1 VAAEAAL
8 ANDPAFQQ
16 QIKQRLL
23 KEVVDQPVLD
33 VASLV
38 MEVHENVQMAI
49 VVHVFVAYFINR
61 RIKQK

>member
-1 VAAEAAL
+1 V
-8 ANDPAFQQ
+8 AFQQ
-16 QIKQRLL
+16 QIKQRLQ
-23 KEVVDQPVLD
+23 KEAEDQRVLD

-49 VVHVFVAYFINR
+49 VVHVFVAYFIKR